1 MVGGAPAL
9 GAPLPSMAQEDSVS
23 PSSQA
28 KFLFYLTLL
37 PHKSPLIIPS
47 YTHIHLYKL
56 PTFATNCID
65 LFIYSLLG
73 LLTN

>member
-1 MVGGAPAL
+1 MVGGAPAF

-23 PSSQA
+23 PSPQA

-37 PHKSPLIIPS
+37 PQKGPLIISS
-47 YTHIHLYKL
+47 YTHIHMYNI
-56 PTFATNCID
+56 PTFATNYID
-65 LFIYSLLG
+65 LFIHSLLR